1 MGMCLTDDESSAE
14 AYALGGGCVT
24 TVDLDLSSLTV
35 ARVDAFDLDAVEA
48 AGDRAVA
55 AVSR

>member
-1 MGMCLTDDESSAE
+1 MCLTDDESSAE

-48 AGDRAVA
+48 AGDRAAA